1 VRVEFLERFA
11 LFDGAEG
18 VSAEIVLNTDS
29 STGQTFRLPSI
40 NFTMDL
46 FENSRYQATFP
57 ACEQG

>member
-1 VRVEFLERFA
+1 LETFA

-18 VSAEIVLNTDS
+18 VSVLNTDS